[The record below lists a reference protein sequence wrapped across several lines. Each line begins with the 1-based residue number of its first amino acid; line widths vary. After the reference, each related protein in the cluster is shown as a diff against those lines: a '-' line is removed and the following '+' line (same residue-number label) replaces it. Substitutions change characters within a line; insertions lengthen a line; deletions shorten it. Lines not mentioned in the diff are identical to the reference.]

1 MILLRAAIPTEVT
14 PMASHLLSLLN
25 VETQCSYDLIPEPR
39 SEKPYQKACIWFV
52 VLKARAPG
60 GPVSEEILNSIVRL
74 ER

>member
-1 MILLRAAIPTEVT
+1 
-14 PMASHLLSLLN
+14 LN